1 MVELPTDIDVIARN
15 PDGAL
20 RNLLITQRYHDL
32 SLALAETISSTNV
45 NWSTFASWASKTAGQ
60 SIRNEEVP
68 KFVVEIVADADDDV
82 MHPFG
87 RIGAAV
93 HSIIPT
99 SGFHVSF
106 LLAPISET
114 LGTVSTSIAAGNLKV
129 YAELAPQ
136 FVRFVQTFRGN
147 AAPTD
152 AQLADWIA
160 PLNPAPATE
169 PGGQALLRTAF
180 TAYVEAIRA
189 KDPIEQARF
198 ALLGNCLIGQ
208 HEQTRLQPQIAE
220 AMDAPIDD
228 VLKKHLHLSLGTAA
242 TGGIFDQLVTVV
254 EEPLGMLTDVVQDMW
269 ERIATRYLMSLA
281 LPGGAALPLG
291 RNIPKDAAAQDYL
304 PIALQNITA
313 PSDLMAL
320 LTMYD
325 RARGVSDIGSASVD
339 WRLLDDRMN
348 FIVNLFR
355 SRQDDDELFVQPFND
370 AQRAAFEAGTM
381 PDPSLGPL

>member
-1 MVELPTDIDVIARN
+1 MVELPTDIAAIAQMN
-15 PDGAL
+15 DGAL
-20 RNLLITQRYHDL
+20 RNLRITQRYHDL
-32 SLALAETISSTNV
+32 SLALAETVSSANV
-45 NWSTFASWASKTAGQ
+45 NWSTFACWASKTAGQ

-87 RIGAAV
+87 KIETAV
-93 HSIIPT
+93 HAIAPT

-114 LGTVSTSIAAGNLKV
+114 LGTVSASIAAGNLKV
-129 YAELAPQ
+129 YAELAPE

-152 AQLADWIA
+152 GQLADWIQ

-169 PGGQALLRTAF
+169 PGGQGLLRDAF

-189 KDPIEQARF
+189 TDAIQQARF
-198 ALLGNCLIGQ
+198 TLLGNCLIGL
-208 HEQTRLQPQIAE
+208 HEQTRLQPQIAD

-228 VLKKHLHLSLGTAA
+228 VLKKHLHASLSSGVTAGVFGELQA
-242 TGGIFDQLVTVV
+242 AV
-254 EEPLGMLTDVVQDMW
+254 EKPLGLLTDAVQDVW
-269 ERIATRYLMSLA
+269 ERIATRFLMSLA

-291 RNIPKDAAAQDYL
+291 RNIPKDAASSDYL
-304 PIALQNITA
+304 PPPLQNITA
-313 PSDLMAL
+313 PTQL
-320 LTMYD
+320 LQLLQAYD
-325 RARGVSDIGSASVD
+325 RARGVSDVGSASVD

-355 SRQDDDELFVQPFND
+355 SRQADTTLFAQPFTD
-370 AQRAAFEAGTM
+370 PQRDAFEAGQM
-381 PDPSLGPL
+381 PPPSLGPL